1 MKDIVYND
9 NLQARSFRKLLERTE
24 KAAPSVDISE
34 ICTTVYQSS
43 CKTTYEEREVEEDVI
58 ECDTIQE
65 EKCREADKTCVIN
78 CDPICVKLP
87 VKKCK
92 VETKKVKKYTPGT
105 ECNKVP
111 RKVCGPRS
119 SHGSRTE

>member
-1 MKDIVYND
+1 MYYIGYNENHQD
-9 NLQARSFRKLLERTE
+9 RSFRKLLERSE
-24 KAAPSVDISE
+24 RAAPSVDISE

-58 ECDTIQE
+58 ECETIQE
-65 EKCREADKTCVIN
+65 EKCKEADKNCVIN
-78 CDPICVKLP
+78 CEPICVKLP
-87 VKKCK
+87 VKKCN

-119 SHGSRTE
+119 SVASRTE